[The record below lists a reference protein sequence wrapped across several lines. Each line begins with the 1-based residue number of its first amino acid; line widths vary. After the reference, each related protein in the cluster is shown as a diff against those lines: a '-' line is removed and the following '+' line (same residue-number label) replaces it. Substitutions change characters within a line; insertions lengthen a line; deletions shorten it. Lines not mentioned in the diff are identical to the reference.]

1 MTTRA
6 TGPFDVKLAPLPLS
20 DVAAATGFARMSLDK
35 VFHGDLTAT
44 SQGEMLSAMGGVKG
58 SAAYV
63 ALERVTGTLHGRTGS
78 FALQHTGVMDRGA
91 PSRVVTVVPD
101 SGTGALA
108 GLTGTLSI
116 HIDGK
121 AHSYVFDYTLPDTV
135 A

>member
-6 TGPFDVKLAPLPLS
+6 TGPFDVKLAPQPLS
-20 DVAAATGFARMSLDK
+20 DVAAATGLARMSLDK
-35 VFHGDLTAT
+35 VFHGDLDAT

-78 FALQHTGVMDRGA
+78 FALQHTGVMDRGT
-91 PSRVVTVVPD
+91 PSLVVNVVPD
-101 SGTGALA
+101 SGTGALT
-108 GLTGTLSI
+108 GLTGTMSI
-116 HIDGK
+116 HVDGK

>member
-6 TGPFDVKLAPLPLS
+6 TGPFDVKLAPQPLS
-20 DVAAATGFARMSLDK
+20 DVAAATGLGRMSLDK
-35 VFHGDLTAT
+35 VFHGELAAT
-44 SQGEMLSAMGGVKG
+44 SQGEMLSAMGAVKG

-63 ALERVTGTLHGRTGS
+63 ALERVTGTLHGRRGS

-91 PSRVVTVVPD
+91 PSLVVNVVPD
-101 SGTGALA
+101 SGTEDLV
-108 GLTGTLSI
+108 GLTGTMSI

-121 AHSYVFDYTLPDTV
+121 AHSYVFDYTLPDTS